1 MEKNPKYPTPEEES
15 IRFISR
21 FYSEAKADTSAAWK
35 KITRAIHKQPSSKR
49 RIPIYRI
56 GIAAAILTGIIAGI
70 GYHRMKTQ
78 ADWIIIAAQAEKQEI
93 VLPDHS
99 AITLSPGSSIRYD
112 RLSFGKKERYIEL
125 AGKAFFNV
133 NHLKNV
139 PFHINTPLADIQVL
153 GTQFQVVSTKDS
165 TVTWIVSGK
174 VRFSTSR
181 QCTDLTQNMRAIV
194 NRENGQIQVS
204 AKDHLNE
211 LAWKTHRLVYQNTP
225 LREVVADLEK
235 LYQIKLKNIPP
246 QNLKLTATFDT
257 MEISDI
263 LYIIN
268 QTLDTNLTIT
278 IQQ

>member
-1 MEKNPKYPTPEEES
+1 MDCFRES
-15 IRFISR
+15 PLQHF
-21 FYSEAKADTSAAWK
+21 KAV
-35 KITRAIHKQPSSKR
+35 
-49 RIPIYRI
+49 YRPYTEY
-56 GIAAAILTGIIAGI
+56 A
-70 GYHRMKTQ
+70 
-78 ADWIIIAAQAEKQEI
+78 
-93 VLPDHS
+93 
-99 AITLSPGSSIRYD
+99 
-112 RLSFGKKERYIEL
+112 
-125 AGKAFFNV
+125 
-133 NHLKNV
+133 
-139 PFHINTPLADIQVL
+139 
-153 GTQFQVVSTKDS
+153 
-165 TVTWIVSGK
+165 
-174 VRFSTSR
+174 
-181 QCTDLTQNMRAIV
+181 AIV

>member
-1 MEKNPKYPTPEEES
+1 M
-15 IRFISR
+15 
-21 FYSEAKADTSAAWK
+21 
-35 KITRAIHKQPSSKR
+35 
-49 RIPIYRI
+49 
-56 GIAAAILTGIIAGI
+56 
-70 GYHRMKTQ
+70 
-78 ADWIIIAAQAEKQEI
+78 
-93 VLPDHS
+93 
-99 AITLSPGSSIRYD
+99 
-112 RLSFGKKERYIEL
+112 SFGKKERYIEL

-263 LYIIN
+263 LYICLLY
-268 QTLDTNLTIT
+268 TSDAADD
-278 IQQ
+278 